1 MKNFEKGSNVV
12 LEAKNTL
19 VGLFNTFFEVLPV
32 NTLERFQESC
42 QLRYRVYCQEA
53 KDSVFDPGDYPE
65 KLEYDLYDKRSVHSL
80 LVHKPSGKIAG
91 TVRIVLP
98 IKGSSDARF
107 PIEEFAGHSFYPDNE
122 SLKHLQRSQLGEISR
137 LIIAP
142 EFRMRRGEL
151 LNAQGLTR
159 HTDYSTEYSGQ
170 CKSYLPWKDQ
180 GSNKSAQ
187 RRRFPHTILGLFVA
201 IVRMSAENDLTCW
214 YALMEPVC
222 ERLLQSFGIYF
233 KPISPVVDFHGF
245 RRSYLGN
252 ISDILGLVYRTD
264 PEIWALLTNNGVF
277 FPHSIGS

>member
-1 MKNFEKGSNVV
+1 M
-12 LEAKNTL
+12 EAKNTL

-32 NTLERFQESC
+32 NTPERFQESYR
-42 QLRYRVYCQEA
+42 LRYRVYCQEA

-65 KLEYDLYDKRSVHSL
+65 KLEYDLYDKRKRSVHSL
-80 LVHKPSGKIAG
+80 LIHKPSGKIAG

-98 IKGSSDARF
+98 IKGNSDARF

-142 EFRMRRGEL
+142 EFRMRRGES

-159 HTDYSTEYSGQ
+159 YTDYST
-170 CKSYLPWKDQ
+170 KDQ
-180 GSNKSAQ
+180 SPSKSVQ

-222 ERLLQSFGIYF
+222 ERLLQSFCIYF
-233 KPISPVVDFHGF
+233 KQISPIVDFHGF

-252 ISDILGLVYRTD
+252 ISDILGLVYRMD
-264 PEIWALLTNNGVF
+264 PEIWDLLTNNGVF
-277 FPHSIGS
+277 FSHSTGS